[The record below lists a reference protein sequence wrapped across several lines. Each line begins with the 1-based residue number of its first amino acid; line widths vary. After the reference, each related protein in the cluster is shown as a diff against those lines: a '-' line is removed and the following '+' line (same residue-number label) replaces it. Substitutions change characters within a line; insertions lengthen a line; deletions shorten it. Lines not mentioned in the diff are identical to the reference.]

1 MSDIILNISVETSL
15 LTTQQTLMF
24 FWYTFMVFV
33 YGNHEGDFQGWDT
46 NGIKPSFRYQYK
58 HKSVTPKTVYFE
70 LEKCLSVNIDYRFK
84 LTNHDSNQTNSKSEN
99 YQSSRY
105 LVPVLLN
112 GMSHTVWL
120 RIEVGWGWF
129 ANKADLGYW

>member
-1 MSDIILNISVETSL
+1 MRDIILNVSIETSL

-33 YGNHEGDFQGWDT
+33 YGNHEGDFQGCDT

-84 LTNHDSNQTNSKSEN
+84 LTNHDSNETNSKSEN

-112 GMSHTVWL
+112 GMSHTV
-120 RIEVGWGWF
+120 
-129 ANKADLGYW
+129 